1 MNIALRGIIENSFSY
16 IDKKLII
23 YIYTKICYYIQVIQ
37 IPLLFMKKCNS
48 RHSIALVALVAVQR
62 ASQQDTNIHRDIAT
76 ELRLQERLLTDLRAE
91 QEADRAHAAA
101 TEVEEEVEYTDF
113 RDHYRAYR
121 KCTRLGY
128 SRSRLS
134 ACIDSMLH
142 TGECS
147 GT

>member
-1 MNIALRGIIENSFSY
+1 
-16 IDKKLII
+16 
-23 YIYTKICYYIQVIQ
+23 
-37 IPLLFMKKCNS
+37 MKKCNS
-48 RHSIALVALVAVQR
+48 RQSIALVALVAVVGGYIGASVSTAYVMHDGDRAPSQR

-134 ACIDSMLH
+134 ACVDSMLH
-142 TGECS
+142 TGEYS

>member
-1 MNIALRGIIENSFSY
+1 
-16 IDKKLII
+16 
-23 YIYTKICYYIQVIQ
+23 
-37 IPLLFMKKCNS
+37 MKKCNS
-48 RHSIALVALVAVQR
+48 RQSIALVALVAVVGGYIGASVSSAYVINDGDHPPSQR

-76 ELRLQERLLTDLRAE
+76 ELRLQERLLNDLRAQ

-101 TEVEEEVEYTDF
+101 AEVEEEVDYADF
-113 RDHYRAYR
+113 RAHYRAYR

-128 SRSRLS
+128 SRNRLS

-142 TGECS
+142 TGEYS